1 MLDCRSNTVY
11 DVSNLKKTIKKRSLA
26 TMKKSSVNWSVKQY
40 AGMVD
45 KGTISFD
52 YPIQRKDGQWD
63 DVQKS
68 LLIHSLAGDYPV
80 PALYSILDKRVMEVK
95 GKEKEVSVYMI
106 LDGKQRL
113 TNITNF
119 MKNEYKLHEETP
131 DVNIDDEDYE
141 LAGKYF
147 DDLEEEVQDKIRDF
161 SLQIYKIDEATDEE
175 VEEMLYRLNNGTP
188 MSKQQKA
195 KAKMGNVWA
204 GKIKELTD
212 HNMMKEK
219 ASFTELQLRKAD
231 DETALLQTMM
241 LIDDSYEWKSI
252 SSNDVFD
259 YAQSFKNDDSK
270 DAIIEKI
277 KATMDYLD
285 KAFDGKE
292 SVLLKKVH
300 FPMTMLTAMK
310 AMEDERHHLRFSDWK
325 EEFKKALKSKSE
337 IRTQYKNYGGAGSV
351 KKEKTIGRINEMQSH
366 LDRYFANSNA
376 KPSNVKQVEEAQK
389 ETEQPTA

>member
-1 MLDCRSNTVY
+1 
-11 DVSNLKKTIKKRSLA
+11 
-26 TMKKSSVNWSVKQY
+26 MKKSSLNWSVKQFG
-40 AGMVD
+40 GMVD

-63 DVQKS
+63 LGQKS

-80 PALYSILDKRVMEVK
+80 PALYSILEKRMMEVK
-95 GKEKEVSVYMI
+95 GKMKETGVYCI
-106 LDGKQRL
+106 IDGKQRL
-113 TNITNF
+113 TNITSY
-119 MKNEYKLHEETP
+119 MKNEYTLHDDTP
-131 DVNIDDEDYE
+131 NVWIDDEEYV

-175 VEEMLYRLNNGTP
+175 IEEMLYRLNNGTP

-195 KAKMGNVWA
+195 KAKMGNAWA
-204 GKIKELTD
+204 GKIKELTS
-212 HNMMKEK
+212 HNMMTEK

-241 LIDDSYEWKSI
+241 IIDENYEWKSI

-259 YAQSFKNDDSK
+259 YSQSFKDDNSK
-270 DAIIEKI
+270 DAIMEKI

-300 FPMTMLTAMK
+300 FPMTLITAMK
-310 AMEDERHHLRFSDWK
+310 AMEMDIHHLRFSDWK
-325 EEFKKALKSKSE
+325 EEFKKALKHKSD
-337 IRTQYKNYGGAGSV
+337 IRTNYKNYGGAGSV
-351 KKEKTIGRINEMQSH
+351 KKDKTNGRINAMQEH
-366 LDRYFANSNA
+366 LIAYFE
-376 KPSNVKQVEEAQK
+376 KFQPTKVEQLQNDEK
-389 ETEQPTA
+389 ETEVPTA

>member
-1 MLDCRSNTVY
+1 
-11 DVSNLKKTIKKRSLA
+11 
-26 TMKKSSVNWSVKQY
+26 MKKSSVNWSVKQY